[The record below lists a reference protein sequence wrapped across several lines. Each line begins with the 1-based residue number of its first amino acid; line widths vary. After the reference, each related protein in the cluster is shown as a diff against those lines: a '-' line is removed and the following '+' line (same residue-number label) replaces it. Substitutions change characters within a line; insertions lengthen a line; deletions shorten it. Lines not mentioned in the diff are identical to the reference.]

1 MAKKSKQG
9 TVEGAYSSNTGVDM
23 VRKNLDQLGESKDIY
38 NKVTKNS
45 ERTDG
50 FSAKITKE

>member
-1 MAKKSKQG
+1 
-9 TVEGAYSSNTGVDM
+9 M